1 MSVIESIR
9 GVLWARRHQPDQM
22 AIVMGASHER
32 FSPQELMRQAV
43 LAEEAGFDGIAC
55 SDHLTPW
62 WVPGGLAPAHCG
74 NAWVWLGAASQ
85 ATSTIALGTG
95 VTGVV
100 HRYNPV
106 VVAQQVATLEALA
119 PGRAFL
125 GVGSSEAMN
134 EVPAG
139 MAWPDTAEQL
149 QRTAEALEI
158 IVRLLDGE
166 TVDFQGVY
174 FTTRGARLYDRPARR
189 PPVIVSAFHEQ
200 IAEVAGQL
208 ADGLWTLG
216 SPTVAPKVIA
226 AYRRGAEKAGREPGE
241 IWLQALAAT
250 GADDDAALR
259 GSREWKPALVQELYT
274 DDIHATDDIQAKGD
288 DVSDGQ
294 FTRANLVSAD
304 PDAHVTKL
312 KLMGELG
319 ATGVVVVNASGADPE
334 GLIRLYGSD
343 VLPRLRDR
351 G

>member
-1 MSVIESIR
+1 V
-9 GVLWARRHQPDQM
+9 VL
-22 AIVMGASHER
+22 
-32 FSPQELMRQAV
+32 
-43 LAEEAGFDGIAC
+43 
-55 SDHLTPW
+55 
-62 WVPGGLAPAHCG
+62 
-74 NAWVWLGAASQ
+74 
-85 ATSTIALGTG
+85 
-95 VTGVV
+95 
-100 HRYNPV
+100 
-106 VVAQQVATLEALA
+106 AQQVATLEALA

-166 TVDFQGVY
+166 TLDFRGVY
-174 FTTRGARLYDRPARR
+174 FTTQGARLYDRPARR

-216 SPTVAPKVIA
+216 SPTIAPKVIA

-250 GADDDAALR
+250 GQDDDAALA

-274 DDIHATDDIQAKGD
+274 DDIHATDAIQAKGE

-304 PDAHVTKL
+304 PDSHVTKL
-312 KLMGELG
+312 KLLGELG

-334 GLIRLYGSD
+334 GLIRLYGSQ
-343 VLPRLRDR
+343 VLPRLRE